1 MIRVNLLA
9 PEFTPVA
16 YRTQKTKSF
25 FLFGLQVLCKVASVE
40 PKGLTGSAALGVAS
54 STVGLSTSFV
64 SASSTLGVPKNP
76 LRVITARSSHFE
88 DFYNDGTQH
97 LAYFID
103 TLACGHQQ
111 VTYFADICAGKK
123 RHRCPECAQ
132 AQVLALPP
140 KKPAASVSTP
150 EIKRRAA

>member
-1 MIRVNLLA
+1 MNLLA
-9 PEFTPVA
+9 PEHTPVA
-16 YRTQKTKSF
+16 YRTQKSKSF
-25 FLFGLQVLCKVASVE
+25 FLFGLQVLCKVSGVD
-40 PKGLTGSAALGVAS
+40 SAGVSEVVGS
-54 STVGLSTSFV
+54 STVGFSTSLV
-64 SASSTLGVPKNP
+64 SASLTVNFPKNP

-103 TLACGHQQ
+103 TLVCGHQQ
-111 VTYFADICAGKK
+111 VTFFGDICAGKK

-140 KKPAASVSTP
+140 KKPAASVP
-150 EIKRRAA
+150 APAERKKAA

>member
-1 MIRVNLLA
+1 MIRVNLLS
-9 PEFTPVA
+9 PEYTPVA
-16 YRTQKTKSF
+16 YRTQKSKSF
-25 FLFGLQVLCKVASVE
+25 FLFGLQVLCKVGTVE
-40 PKGLTGSAALGVAS
+40 PKGLAGSAPQNVAS

-103 TLACGHQQ
+103 TLVCGHQQ
-111 VTYFADICAGKK
+111 VTFFGDICAGKK

-132 AQVLALPP
+132 AQALALPP
-140 KKPAASVSTP
+140 KKPVASVPLTD
-150 EIKRRAA
+150 ILRRIA